1 MATDSPTFHHQ
12 NHRECETVT
21 WNSFSKCLVS
31 RHIFIRDSKSRWMD
45 RNSGKLGVLSFL
57 LLRNKFAP
65 EENKAYG
72 ISLGHVST
80 CLDFPPPP
88 FQHRCLTTRVK
99 PFQKKMA
106 SDIHLNNAQRIP
118 RSIVKGNVMTAIRIY
133 GGGHPS
139 LPPHPLIQKASS
151 NGSTNGFL
159 PRKKFS

>member
-1 MATDSPTFHHQ
+1 MFRLFCEAFVTAPAATYIYLLCRMWPGATDSPTFHHQ

-45 RNSGKLGVLSFL
+45 RNSGNSASYPISPPAY
-57 LLRNKFAP
+57 KF

-72 ISLGHVST
+72 ISLGYVST
-80 CLDFPPPP
+80 ARLFPP

-106 SDIHLNNAQRIP
+106 SDIHLNNAQRI
-118 RSIVKGNVMTAIRIY
+118 RVQ
-133 GGGHPS
+133 S
-139 LPPHPLIQKASS
+139 LRE
-151 NGSTNGFL
+151 T
-159 PRKKFS
+159 